1 MNLKELSK
9 LSVEELRILNR
20 NVVATIKIKN
30 NMTSIINKE
39 NLYIGAE
46 VIVNH
51 IKLKHHTCTIT
62 KINRTKV
69 VINDRYNV
77 PMSMVTL
84 KS

>member
-9 LSVEELRILNR
+9 LSVEELRILNH
-20 NVVATIKIKN
+20 NVVATIKMKN

-39 NLYIGAE
+39 NLYVGAT

-51 IKLKHHTCTIT
+51 IKLKFQKCIIT

-69 VINDRYNV
+69 VINNSYNV